1 MLLSFV
7 YELYLSYTYSYP
19 KLHMLSNAI
28 PPTGEK
34 FITTGLLSVYC
45 MKGKIFCGLASLFL
59 DFKGRVQALC
69 CICHHVASLH
79 DRQFFSRYSGEGRHS
94 QSEWRAR
101 DMPDTRLPPS
111 CGAGAPHSL
120 HTCLCLPNK
129 CLLCRP
135 VIKIPRHI
143 PLMQARPILPL
154 RRKAEQCVCV
164 WVCDCSYLFFSQLKF
179 FHLLFQIPRK
189 FFTFPG
195 KIWRAKFNSCAL
207 CKNNLCVIIH
217 FQGLHLEF

>member
-19 KLHMLSNAI
+19 KLHIPNAI
-28 PPTGEK
+28 PPIGEK
-34 FITTGLLSVYC
+34 LITTGLLSVYC

-59 DFKGRVQALC
+59 DFTDRVQALC
-69 CICHHVASLH
+69 CICHHVTSLY
-79 DRQFFSRYSGEGRHS
+79 DRRFFSHYSGEGRHS
-94 QSEWRAR
+94 QSERRAP

-120 HTCLCLPNK
+120 HTCLRLPNK
-129 CLLCRP
+129 CLLCGL

-143 PLMQARPILPL
+143 PL

-164 WVCDCSYLFFSQLKF
+164 GV
-179 FHLLFQIPRK
+179 
-189 FFTFPG
+189 
-195 KIWRAKFNSCAL
+195 
-207 CKNNLCVIIH
+207 
-217 FQGLHLEF
+217 

>member
-28 PPTGEK
+28 PPIGEK
-34 FITTGLLSVYC
+34 LITTGLLSVYC
-45 MKGKIFCGLASLFL
+45 MKGKRFCGLASLFL
-59 DFKGRVQALC
+59 DFKDRVQALC

-79 DRQFFSRYSGEGRHS
+79 DRRFFSCYSGKGRHS
-94 QSEWRAR
+94 QSERRAR

-120 HTCLCLPNK
+120 HTCLRLPNK
-129 CLLCRP
+129 CLLCRL

-154 RRKAEQCVCV
+154 KRKAEQCV
-164 WVCDCSYLFFSQLKF
+164 
-179 FHLLFQIPRK
+179 LLFLPLLLS
-189 FFTFPG
+189 T
-195 KIWRAKFNSCAL
+195 
-207 CKNNLCVIIH
+207 
-217 FQGLHLEF
+217 